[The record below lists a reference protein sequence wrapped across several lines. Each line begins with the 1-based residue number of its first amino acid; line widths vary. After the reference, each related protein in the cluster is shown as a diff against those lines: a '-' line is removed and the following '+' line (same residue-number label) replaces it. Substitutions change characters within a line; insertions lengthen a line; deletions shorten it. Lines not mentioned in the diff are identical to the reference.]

1 MKNQGLGS
9 IKKRIVFA
17 ALIIGVIL
25 TILTSIFIN
34 GVQKQLWEQSI
45 NTILESTRQGCNTLK
60 IQLYDEYEFMETAV
74 KYLNELSAE
83 QEDELEKVLDEYV
96 NVDKGVGLYFT
107 DGKCFPP
114 ALQKDENVEDLLQKI
129 NKDSGIIDPHINS
142 VTGINV
148 FNLFIKVV
156 LKDGTVGYLVK
167 EYEVDNIVDSFSLSF
182 YNNSGFS
189 YVINTQGDVLI
200 RSPHPK
206 SNKTV
211 KNLFDMLPEEVNS
224 ADSLE
229 HFVQALENSYSG
241 WSVFTYQGEK
251 TVFCYIPLKLR
262 SDWFLI
268 SIIPMSVVNAQ
279 TNDILLK
286 SFKLICSIILG
297 IAILVICYIWYVN
310 KTNKRLSNQAEYI
323 EHLYNAVPDG
333 IALITVNEPYRIIQ
347 LNNEGLKLLNYNED
361 IFNNET
367 KDKKLKSI
375 VHCDDLK
382 KIIDILRNT
391 VSSSRKN
398 VFESR
403 FIKSN
408 GSFFWAAGIIEKTL
422 DENGNPVLIAAFHD
436 ITDEK
441 IAEEEKERE
450 KLQEHITLV
459 KALSNAY
466 PVIISINLTKDT
478 INFIF
483 IKNGL
488 MLDIGKEDSYSRLY
502 NDIIPLI
509 HTDDTDEF
517 KKCFAPENVKN
528 VLGQEKNE
536 IFIEAKHMLSDG
548 NYHWISNQ
556 IIYVDNPFSDDKLA
570 ILISRRTDE
579 QHYEEEQRRQAIQS
593 ALDNAKAAS
602 EAKSRFL
609 SNMSHDIRTPMN
621 AIVGMTAIAAA
632 HVDDHDRVI
641 ECLKKINFSSKHLI
655 NLINDVLDMSKIE
668 SGKMSLRNEPF
679 NFAELVA
686 DSVELVYSQ
695 EDAKKLNLD
704 VNLAILENENVIS
717 DPLRIRQIF
726 VNILS
731 NAVKYTPP
739 GGNVII
745 EVKQESSLINGYQ
758 NYIFKCTDTGIGM
771 EKEFLNNLFQ
781 PFERA
786 QDTTVS
792 KITGTGLGM
801 AITKNV
807 VDLLNGDI
815 QVESNPGKGSSFTVT
830 LPLQTQDISH
840 ENVSEEWVG
849 VRSLIV
855 DDDKFT
861 CKNSAELL
869 ESMGLRV
876 QFVTDGKSAVKT
888 VIKEKDTPDPFQ
900 LIIVDW
906 RLPDIDGIEVTR
918 QIRNEVGDNIPIVI
932 LTAYDWSEIESEAK
946 NAGVTAFLSKPF
958 YRSKVCYMLDELSGR
973 NEVEQGSA
981 DYSAADYSQKRVLLV
996 EDNKINR
1003 DISRMLISEMGIN
1016 VEEACDGEE
1025 AVEKIKESKTGYY
1038 DLILM
1043 DIQMPKLNGYE
1054 ATKIIRSLNR
1064 SDVKNIP
1071 IIATTANAF
1080 EEDVHIALRAGM
1092 TAHLAKPIDVNAM
1105 KEMLYKYLILES
1117 SKNK

>member
-60 IQLYDEYEFMETAV
+60 IQLYDEYEFMGTAV

-375 VHCDDLK
+375 VHCDDIK

-918 QIRNEVGDNIPIVI
+918 QIRNEVSDNIPIVI

-973 NEVEQGSA
+973 NEIEQGSA

>member
-60 IQLYDEYEFMETAV
+60 IQLYDEYEFMGTAV

-375 VHCDDLK
+375 VHCDDIK

-876 QFVTDGKSAVKT
+876 QFVTDGKSAVKS

-918 QIRNEVGDNIPIVI
+918 QIRNEVSDNIPIVI

-973 NEVEQGSA
+973 NEIEQGSA

-1117 SKNK
+1117 SKDK

>member
-60 IQLYDEYEFMETAV
+60 IQLYDEYEFMGTAA

-114 ALQKDENVEDLLQKI
+114 ALQKDENVENLLQKI

-367 KDKKLKSI
+367 KDKKLKNI

-1117 SKNK
+1117 SKDK

>member
-114 ALQKDENVEDLLQKI
+114 ALQKDENVENLLQKI

-367 KDKKLKSI
+367 KDKKLKNI

-918 QIRNEVGDNIPIVI
+918 QIRNEVSDNIPIVI

-973 NEVEQGSA
+973 NEIEQGSA

-1117 SKNK
+1117 SKDK